1 MWRSGEQGSTGDRV
15 VVGERLEIDGTELFL
30 LGTPSL
36 ADCLPDD
43 LTRAEKEVTALVLEG
58 LSNREIAKARGTSV
72 RTIANQVAAI
82 FRKLKVTA
90 RVELSQAILR
100 GWYRGSR
107 HSRVTPR

>member
-1 MWRSGEQGSTGDRV
+1 MHKPSTVEEKSDRT

-36 ADCLPDD
+36 SDCLPDD
-43 LTRAEKEVTALVLEG
+43 LTQAEKDVAALLLEG
-58 LSNREIAKARGTSV
+58 RSNREIARARGTSV

-90 RVELSQAILR
+90 RVELGQAVLHQR
-100 GWYRGSR
+100 VQSVRQSR
-107 HSRVTPR
+107 

>member
-1 MWRSGEQGSTGDRV
+1 MRRPGEHDNKGDRS

-36 ADCLPDD
+36 AECLPDE
-43 LTRAEKEVTALVLEG
+43 LTKAEKAVAAHLLEG

-90 RVELSQAILR
+90 RVELGQAILGGR
-100 GWYRGSR
+100 YRGPR
-107 HSRVTPR
+107 HSR

>member
-1 MWRSGEQGSTGDRV
+1 MSRPGEQESKGDRS

-43 LTRAEKEVTALVLEG
+43 LTRAEKDVAALVLEG
-58 LSNREIAKARGTSV
+58 MSNREIAKVRGTSV

-90 RVELSQAILR
+90 RVELSQAIIR
-100 GWYRGSR
+100 GLYRSHR
-107 HSRVTPR
+107 HSR

>member
-1 MWRSGEQGSTGDRV
+1 MSRPGEQENKGDRS

-43 LTRAEKEVTALVLEG
+43 LTNAEKDVAALLLEG
-58 LSNREIAKARGTSV
+58 LSNREVAKARGTSV
-72 RTIANQVAAI
+72 RTVANQVAAI

-100 GWYRGSR
+100 GWYRGHR
-107 HSRVTPR
+107 HTR